1 MDPGT
6 ATGLAASVVTFV
18 QFAWAL
24 FAEGHAIYRSA
35 DGLPKNK
42 AFIDG
47 IAGDLR
53 RFSEEIS
60 TDSTENTSEDRKILV
75 TTCTD
80 IAGELCSALGKL
92 KVKGK
97 RTRWACFRAALEDV
111 WSRSKIED
119 IQRRLDNVRA
129 QLHIRLTADNK
140 YDSFVL
146 LLALHSLTVF
156 L

>member
-1 MDPGT
+1 MDPVT

-18 QFAWAL
+18 QFAWDL
-24 FAEGHAIYRSA
+24 FAESHAIYRSA
-35 DGLPKNK
+35 HGLPKNK
-42 AFIDG
+42 AFLDG

-60 TDSTENTSEDRKILV
+60 TDSTENASEDRKILA

-80 IAGELCSALGKL
+80 IAGELCSALGKV

-97 RTRWACFRAALEDV
+97 RTRWVCFRAALEDV
-111 WSRSKIED
+111 WSRSKIEE

-129 QLHIRLTADNK
+129 QLHIRLTADIR
-140 YDSFVL
+140 YDYL
-146 LLALHSLTVF
+146 YCYSLCIR
-156 L
+156 